1 MMSPADYIAQL
12 ESVVREQM
20 TEIDQLRAAIVQKDQ
35 DLDGLIAWIATD
47 ADALGALQ
55 SVYADPRTSVPNKVK
70 AASSALPF
78 ERSKP
83 ASVSV
88 VVDFK
93 SRVHDARLHTVELRK
108 QEWSRQAEPLD
119 LDAPTPATIL
129 GGDHE
134 GEALGPDPAA

>member
-20 TEIDQLRAAIVQKDQ
+20 AEIDQLRAAIGQKDQ
-35 DLDGLIAWIATD
+35 ELDSLITWIAGD

-55 SVYADPRTSVPNKVK
+55 AIYADPRSSPAIKAK
-70 AASSALPF
+70 AAIGALPF

-88 VVDFK
+88 IVDFK
-93 SRVHDARLHTVELRK
+93 SRVHDARMQTVELRK
-108 QEWSRQAEPLD
+108 QEWSRPLD
-119 LDAPTPATIL
+119 LDAPSPPRIV

-134 GEALGPDPAA
+134 GEALGPA

>member
-1 MMSPADYIAQL
+1 MA
-12 ESVVREQM
+12 
-20 TEIDQLRAAIVQKDQ
+20 EIDQLRAAIGQKDQ
-35 DLDGLIAWIATD
+35 ELDGLISWIAGD

-55 SVYADPRTSVPNKVK
+55 SVYADPRASVANKVK
-70 AASSALPF
+70 AAIGAIAF

-93 SRVHDARLHTVELRK
+93 SRVHDARMQTVELRK
-108 QEWSRQAEPLD
+108 QEWTRQPLD

-129 GGDHE
+129 GGDLG
-134 GEALGPDPAA
+134 GEALEPDPAA

>member
-12 ESVVREQM
+12 EAVVREQM
-20 TEIDQLRAAIVQKDQ
+20 AEIDQLRAAIGQKDQ
-35 DLDGLIAWIATD
+35 ELDGLIAWIATD

-55 SVYADPRTSVPNKVK
+55 SVYADPRSSPAIKTK
-70 AASSALPF
+70 AAIGAIAF

-88 VVDFK
+88 IVDFK
-93 SRVHDARLHTVELRK
+93 SRVHDARMQTVELRK
-108 QEWSRQAEPLD
+108 QEWSRQPQ
-119 LDAPTPATIL
+119 L
-129 GGDHE
+129 GSDHE

>member
-12 ESVVREQM
+12 EGVVREQM
-20 TEIDQLRAAIVQKDQ
+20 TALDELRATIGRKDQ
-35 DLDGLIAWIATD
+35 ELDAVVAWIAGD

-55 SVYADPRTSVPNKVK
+55 AVYADPRTSVPNKVK
-70 AASSALPF
+70 AAIGAIAF

-93 SRVHDARLHTVELRK
+93 SRVHDARMQTVELRK
-108 QEWSRQAEPLD
+108 QEWTRQD
-119 LDAPTPATIL
+119 LDAPATIL
-129 GGDHE
+129 GG
-134 GEALGPDPAA
+134 GEAPEPAA

>member
-1 MMSPADYIAQL
+1 MTAPADYIVQL
-12 ESVVREQM
+12 EQVVREQM
-20 TEIDQLRAAIVQKDQ
+20 AEIDQLRATISQKDQ
-35 DLDGLIAWIATD
+35 ELDGLIAWIATD

-55 SVYADPRTSVPNKVK
+55 SVYADPRASVANKVK
-70 AASSALPF
+70 AAIGAIAF

-93 SRVHDARLHTVELRK
+93 SRVHDARMQTVELRK
-108 QEWSRQAEPLD
+108 QEWTRQPLD

-129 GGDHE
+129 GGDLG
-134 GEALGPDPAA
+134 GEALEPDPAA

>member
-1 MMSPADYIAQL
+1 MIPPADYIAQL
-12 ESVVREQM
+12 EGVVREQM
-20 TEIDQLRAAIVQKDQ
+20 AEIDALRATVGQRDAE
-35 DLDGLIAWIATD
+35 IAELVAWVGGD
-47 ADALGALQ
+47 ADALAALQ
-55 SVYADPRTSVPNKVK
+55 ALYINPRTSPAIKAK
-70 AASSALPF
+70 AAIGAIAF

-93 SRVHDARLHTVELRK
+93 SRVHDARMTTVELRK

-119 LDAPTPATIL
+119 LDAPTPPTIL
-129 GGDHE
+129 GGDRE

>member
-20 TEIDQLRAAIVQKDQ
+20 AALDELRAAIDRKDAE
-35 DLDGLIAWIATD
+35 LDGLIAWIATD

-55 SVYADPRTSVPNKVK
+55 SVYADPRSSPAIKTK
-70 AASSALPF
+70 AAIGAIAF

-83 ASVSV
+83 ATVTV
-88 VVDFK
+88 IADFRG
-93 SRVHDARLHTVELRK
+93 RVENARERTIELRK
-108 QEWSRQAEPLD
+108 QEWQRQEQPAEL
-119 LDAPTPATIL
+119 TSTIL

>member
-20 TEIDQLRAAIVQKDQ
+20 AEIDQLRATVREKDTE
-35 DLDGLIAWIATD
+35 LDGLIAWIATD

-55 SVYADPRTSVPNKVK
+55 AAYADPRASPANKIK
-70 AASSALPF
+70 AAGLALPF

-83 ASVSV
+83 ATVTV
-88 VVDFK
+88 IADFRGRVENAR
-93 SRVHDARLHTVELRK
+93 SRTIELRK
-108 QEWSRQAEPLD
+108 QEWQRQEQPAEL
-119 LDAPTPATIL
+119 TSTIL

-134 GEALGPDPAA
+134 GEALGPEPAA

>member
-1 MMSPADYIAQL
+1 MSDDY
-12 ESVVREQM
+12 ESQYQEVARLQYE
-20 TEIDQLRAAIVQKDQ
+20 EIERLRALIKQRDTELDVLVGWIAGDQ
-35 DLDGLIAWIATD
+35 D
-47 ADALGALQ
+47 ALSALQ
-55 SVYADPRTSVPNKVK
+55 AVYADPRSSPANKIK
-70 AASSALPF
+70 AAASAIAF

-93 SRVHDARLHTVELRK
+93 SRVHDARMQTVELRK
-108 QEWSRQAEPLD
+108 QEWTRQPPLD

-134 GEALGPDPAA
+134 GEALGPDSAA

>member
-20 TEIDQLRAAIVQKDQ
+20 AEIDQLRAAIGQKDQ
-35 DLDGLIAWIATD
+35 ELDSLITWIAGD

-55 SVYADPRTSVPNKVK
+55 AVYADPRSSPANKIK
-70 AASSALPF
+70 AAASAIAF

-93 SRVHDARLHTVELRK
+93 SRVHDARMQTVELRK
-108 QEWSRQAEPLD
+108 QEWTREPLD
-119 LDAPTPATIL
+119 LSGPTPPTVL
-129 GGDHE
+129 GGDLG
-134 GEALGPDPAA
+134 GEALDPEPAA

>member
-1 MMSPADYIAQL
+1 MTAPADYIAQL
-12 ESVVREQM
+12 EQVVREQM
-20 TEIDQLRAAIVQKDQ
+20 AEIDELRAAIGRKDAE
-35 DLDGLIAWIATD
+35 LDGLISWIATD

-55 SVYADPRTSVPNKVK
+55 SVYADPRSSPAIKTK
-70 AASSALPF
+70 AAIGAIAF

-93 SRVHDARLHTVELRK
+93 SRVHDARMQTVELRK
-108 QEWSRQAEPLD
+108 AEWTRQPLD
-119 LDAPTPATIL
+119 LDAPTPPTIL

-134 GEALGPDPAA
+134 GDALGPDPAA